1 MIILHIYLKNKARTG
16 VFMQT
21 FYRPSYNVRAVI
33 GAGGALEEVNGY
45 YPHGGL
51 LGLPQP
57 AFKRADIFG
66 RATPCLLSV
75 APMGLNIMIHAYIT
89 GVAPAASPPAY
100 YLVPLTG
107 LAAGVSEDS
116 DGMDDTD
123 FPEQR

>member
-51 LGLPQP
+51 LGAP
-57 AFKRADIFG
+57 A
-66 RATPCLLSV
+66 
-75 APMGLNIMIHAYIT
+75 T
-89 GVAPAASPPAY
+89 GVQARGYFWTGCTLAY
-100 YLVPLTG
+100 YLSPRWG
-107 LAAGVSEDS
+107 
-116 DGMDDTD
+116 
-123 FPEQR
+123 